1 MEIKKISQ
9 EKLKE
14 ITLRIIKAVE
24 DYPDL
29 GFEDKFT
36 KLKEYENKL
45 ITKLNKYKKLLFE
58 INILENEINEKIDK
72 MENKN
77 KNNLKILKHTG
88 K

>member
-77 KNNLKILKHTG
+77 KNNLKILKHKG